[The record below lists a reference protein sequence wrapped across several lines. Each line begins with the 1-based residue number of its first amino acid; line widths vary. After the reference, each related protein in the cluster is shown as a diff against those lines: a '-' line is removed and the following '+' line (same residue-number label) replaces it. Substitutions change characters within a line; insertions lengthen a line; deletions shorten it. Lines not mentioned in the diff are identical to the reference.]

1 MTSCLLPVGVR
12 TAGVGRGRGGG
23 PAVGGAV
30 GHVDASRGGV
40 HGLRGLRGVQRLPRR
55 LPGGRPLRT
64 IGVSGTESGLRTARS
79 IAMANA
85 YGELR
90 SSTREVAMT
99 FRMTN
104 AERAQLQREA
114 IEAGMSQQQLFELRM
129 FGSAKPRGRDGRP
142 RKQRQSTGQGVLPQT
157 A

>member
-1 MTSCLLPVGVR
+1 
-12 TAGVGRGRGGG
+12 
-23 PAVGGAV
+23 
-30 GHVDASRGGV
+30 
-40 HGLRGLRGVQRLPRR
+40 
-55 LPGGRPLRT
+55 
-64 IGVSGTESGLRTARS
+64 
-79 IAMANA
+79 MANA

-104 AERAQLQREA
+104 VERAQLQREA
-114 IEAGMSQQQLFELRM
+114 IEADMSQQQLFELRM